1 MLIVCLVGLSLRG
14 TGAELKQKTTA
25 AFDKYVALT
34 EARINNELRPGGT
47 FLYVDDLTEN
57 ARQSSYDKLRKGEV
71 LVERRETKSPGL
83 SSDVPD
89 GMVHHWVGIIFIPGV
104 TLAGLLPIMQ
114 DYDRRAELYKPDVI
128 ASHLISHQGD
138 DYRFSLR
145 LYQKRFTTVVFNTE
159 YIAHWGQ
166 VDPLKTYSH
175 SISTRITEVRDSD
188 HPDGE
193 EWPVGE
199 GRGYLWRLNTYWRFE
214 EKDKGVYMQCEALSL
229 TRDIP
234 LGLGWLLKPLV
245 TKIPRESL
253 NRALSQTRTA
263 VLEKQ
268 KAGNAIGKNSTR
280 RASTVRSIPLLTSSW
295 KISSSELVGD
305 SRKMATAFEMTRI
318 HADRSVPLPTDAE
331 RNGGKGNLLSSE
343 LSAQR
348 GISPNT

>member
-1 MLIVCLVGLSLRG
+1 MKRNCMLIACLVGLSLRG
-14 TGAELKQKTTA
+14 TGAELKQKTTT
-25 AFDKYVALT
+25 AFDRYVAVT

-71 LVERRETKSPGL
+71 LVERRETKSPEL

-89 GMVHHWVGIIFIPGV
+89 GMVHHWVGIIFIPSV
-104 TLAGLLPIMQ
+104 TLAELLPIMR

-159 YIAHWGQ
+159 YVAHWGE
-166 VDPLKTYSH
+166 VDPRKTYSH
-175 SISTRITEVRDSD
+175 SISTRIAEVKDSD

-214 EKDKGVYMQCEALSL
+214 EKDNGVYIQCEALSL

-253 NRALSQTRTA
+253 NRALSQTRA

-268 KAGNAIGKNSTR
+268 KAGTASSSMPSNQNNQNR
-280 RASTVRSIPLLTSSW
+280 RFTVRQN
-295 KISSSELVGD
+295 VG
-305 SRKMATAFEMTRI
+305 E
-318 HADRSVPLPTDAE
+318 
-331 RNGGKGNLLSSE
+331 N
-343 LSAQR
+343 
-348 GISPNT
+348 